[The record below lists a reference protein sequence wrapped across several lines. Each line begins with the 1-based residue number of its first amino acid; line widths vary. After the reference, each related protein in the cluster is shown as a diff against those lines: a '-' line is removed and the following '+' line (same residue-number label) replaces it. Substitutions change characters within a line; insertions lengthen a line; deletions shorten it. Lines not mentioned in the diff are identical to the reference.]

1 MKSIEEIRDF
11 FKNDR
16 FAVEMGAEIDE
27 VTPQKTVCSLR
38 INNNHK
44 NAVGGV
50 MGGAIFTLA
59 DFACAVAANAD
70 TPAFVSAD
78 GNISYLCA
86 GTGKKLIANA
96 KVIRKGKTLAFCT
109 AEITDETDKLLATA
123 NFTMCRVKQ

>member
-1 MKSIEEIRDF
+1 MTIEELKAF
-11 FKNDR
+11 FANDR
-16 FAVEMGAEIDE
+16 VATGMGFEIAEVDSDHCVVTADVEDKHLNG
-27 VTPQKTVCSLR
+27 
-38 INNNHK
+38 INI
-44 NAVGGV
+44 VQGGV
-50 MGGAIFTLA
+50 LFTLA

-96 KVIRKGKTLAFCT
+96 KVTRKGKTLTFCT

-123 NFTMCRVKQ
+123 SFTMCRVKQ